1 MLLHASLPISQFG
14 KCPVGESNAADQI
27 DFRNIFPDDSG
38 MASFE
43 GHGPTA
49 EDRTRKMLER
59 LAVRITRE
67 GEQSSGGGNKAIPA
81 GYTYLGQLVSH
92 DIVHS
97 VPEGP
102 DATDA
107 MQPTRNMRVDRMILD
122 TLYGRGPGTEQAP
135 FMVPRR
141 AGQART
147 RLRLGKCRM
156 DGARPAGGPALDI
169 PRIGCP
175 EIDNLLAPGAT
186 ETLLADPRNDVSLIM
201 SQLTVVFHL
210 LHNRI
215 EAEVAIRD
223 ARAGR
228 SGREVEERRFVK
240 ARKATAFLYRHI
252 VNNDLMKRM
261 LVPSAHARLVK
272 ALTTGK
278 FLDDIDDR
286 RMPLEFSHSAYR
298 IGHSMVQST
307 YAVNDTHTF
316 TGVKDI
322 IRFTSSRRPF
332 EMPLSSDWL
341 VQWSRFFEMASGTPT
356 PSRLIGPEV
365 APALGVNDLF
375 PTQQDE
381 YGGLVLRDLLRGAEA
396 GLRSADSLIAKL
408 DPADRTH
415 PFLADKAVRVARIAE
430 WLKEKSS
437 AADGDPGFDEKDIE
451 ILSNDPPLLFFVLME
466 AQEVESGIRLGPVGS
481 LIVGEVVYG
490 ALYKTKSM
498 IEDDPETTALM
509 DDIFAAGMPGTMPTL
524 IGYLETSGD
533 LPGA

>member
-1 MLLHASLPISQFG
+1 MLLHASLPISLFG
-14 KCPVGESNAADQI
+14 RCPAGESHAADQI
-27 DFRNIFPDDSG
+27 DFRNIFPNDDA
-38 MASFE
+38 MAPFE
-43 GHGPTA
+43 GHGPDA

-67 GEQSSGGGNKAIPA
+67 GEQSTGGGNTAIPA

-102 DATDA
+102 DNADA
-107 MQPTRNMRVDRMILD
+107 RQPTRNMRVDRLILD
-122 TLYGRGPGTEQAP
+122 TLYGRGPGTTPEP
-135 FMVPRR
+135 FEVPRR
-141 AGQART
+141 AGQYRT

-175 EIDNLLAPGAT
+175 QIDNLLAPGAT
-186 ETLLADPRNDVSLIM
+186 ETLLADPRNDVSLIL

-215 EAEVAIRD
+215 ETEVAIRD
-223 ARAGR
+223 TRAGR
-228 SGREVEERRFVK
+228 SGRAVEERRFVK
-240 ARKATAFLYRHI
+240 ARKATAYLYRHI
-252 VNNDLMKRM
+252 VDNDLMRRM
-261 LVPSAHARLVK
+261 LTPSARKRLVK

-278 FLDDIDDR
+278 FLDDVNDR

-298 IGHSMVQST
+298 IGHSMVRST

-316 TGVKDI
+316 TGLKDI
-322 IRFTSSRRPF
+322 IRFTSSRRAF

-341 VQWSRFFEMASGTPT
+341 VQWSRFFDMPGSKPGL
-356 PSRLIGPEV
+356 SRLIRPEV

-396 GLRSADSLIAKL
+396 GLRSADSLIGKL
-408 DPADRTH
+408 EPGDLTH
-415 PFLADKAVRVARIAE
+415 PFLADKKVRVARIAE

-451 ILSNDPPLLFFVLME
+451 TLSNDPPLLFFVLME
-466 AQEVESGIRLGPVGS
+466 AQEVEGGVRLGPVGS
-481 LIVGEVVYG
+481 LIVGEIVYG
-490 ALYKTKSM
+490 ALYKTRSM

-509 DDIFAAGMPGTMPTL
+509 DDLFAGGMPGTMPAL
-524 IGYLETSGD
+524 IGYLESTDD
-533 LPGA
+533 LPGS